1 VDGGDASVR
10 ASVEDVL
17 YFDSPEAM
25 AAILPQDPVR
35 NLRRVERAFGVRASA
50 RDVCLKLS
58 ADDPAVLRQAAGFV
72 RELAA
77 LHATTRKPVTQLDF
91 ELLLKAFSQ
100 HREGEVRDFFAGR
113 IRVSPRKPDV
123 VPRTLAQLQ
132 YVQAIRA
139 SDIVFGIGPA
149 GTGKTYLAMAM
160 AVSAFLAGRFSRI
173 VLTRP
178 AREAGENLGFL
189 PGNLEEKI
197 LPYLR
202 PLYDALY
209 DMLDM
214 DDATAL
220 IGKNVI
226 EVAPL
231 AFMRGRTL
239 NHAFVILDEAQNTSP
254 DQMLMFLTRL
264 GFDSCCVITGDPSQT
279 DLAKGQ
285 RSGLE
290 HAARVLRGIEEINFC
305 RFTSRDVVRHGL
317 VEKIINAYQADDAAG
332 ESTP

>member
-1 VDGGDASVR
+1 MA
-10 ASVEDVL
+10 EETL

-25 AAILPQDPVR
+25 GAVLPQDPGR
-35 NLRRVERAFGVRASA
+35 SLRRIERVFGIHAAA
-50 RDVCLKLS
+50 RDLILRLS
-58 ADDPAVLRQAAGFV
+58 GDDLAAVRQAAGFL
-72 RELAA
+72 REVMA

-100 HREGEVRDFFAGR
+100 HCEDEVRNLFGGR

-123 VPRTLAQLQ
+123 VPRTSAQLR
-132 YVQAIRA
+132 YVQAMRA
-139 SDIVFGIGPA
+139 GDVVFGIGPA

-160 AVSAFLAGRFSRI
+160 AVSEFLAGRFSRI

-178 AREAGENLGFL
+178 AREAGESLGFL

-209 DMLDM
+209 DMLDV
-214 DDATAL
+214 DDAAAL
-220 IGKNVI
+220 IARNVI

-264 GFDSCCVITGDPSQT
+264 GFDSCCVITGDPSQN

-290 HAARVLRGIEEINFC
+290 HAAGVLRGIEEITFC
-305 RFTSRDVVRHGL
+305 RFTARDVVRHGL
-317 VEKIINAYQADDAAG
+317 IEKIIDAYQADG
-332 ESTP
+332 ETRGGEA